1 MSKTKF
7 LSILFL
13 LATANLV
20 AQSEKFE
27 YRFSIDVANLIE
39 KDTVPWRFQM
49 GANEYSFIGNYR
61 KTRETWDKN
70 GVRVASLTKEDS
82 LYW

>member
-49 GANEYSFIGNYR
+49 GS
-61 KTRETWDKN
+61 
-70 GVRVASLTKEDS
+70 V
-82 LYW
+82 